1 MLTSYRNWSRY
12 TVNFLGGFAAEDR
25 GRKVTTIGVKF
36 KVMTTTIEKKYM
48 NIRKNFNI
56 TAQIW
61 NKTGNVKGSVIQV
74 GSLVM

>member
-1 MLTSYRNWSRY
+1 M
-12 TVNFLGGFAAEDR
+12 
-25 GRKVTTIGVKF
+25 TTIGVKF
-36 KVMTTTIEKKYM
+36 KVTTTTIEKKYM